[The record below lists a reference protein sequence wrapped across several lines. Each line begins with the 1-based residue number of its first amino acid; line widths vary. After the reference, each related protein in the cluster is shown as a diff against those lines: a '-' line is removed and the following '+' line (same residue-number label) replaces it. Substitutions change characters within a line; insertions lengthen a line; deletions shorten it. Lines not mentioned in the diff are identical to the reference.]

1 MYKYGDRIIVD
12 GKSAIFEEYS
22 AADSNKAFVIID
34 PDTNAEGSMLVDV
47 ENIKH
52 IRNELE

>member
-1 MYKYGDRIIVD
+1 MFKNGDKVILFKD

-34 PDTNAEGSMLVDV
+34 PDTNAEGSMLIDV

-52 IRNELE
+52 ISKK